1 MNNSESEM
9 VPYPI
14 LDILRPPH
22 SPIDCTNLTGLAQ
35 PIEGKSTE
43 AKCSTPSNST
53 LLKGKNLLI

>member
-1 MNNSESEM
+1 M

-22 SPIDCTNLTGLAQ
+22 SPIDCTNLTGHAQ
-35 PIEGKSTE
+35 PIEGKSTQ